1 MDKCYDWMK
10 KDQKDFTTKPIH
22 EMRLDLSALQNEYI
36 LKYHNQDCNSET
48 HIGHMNIYLMNEL
61 NGYCKDVIHETSHNP
76 DEAGHCYSFQTIS
89 IFGFVLKFMKSLK
102 RRSRKLP
109 SDDQYK
115 NILLLDEEIEVS
127 QTFFFFQKAT
137 IEIKTFV
144 RTSHYQQISIE
155 KNGIL
160 YYTWENFAN

>member
-1 MDKCYDWMK
+1 MK
-10 KDQKDFTTKPIH
+10 LGIATHFKLFLDPNSCRFT
-22 EMRLDLSALQNEYI
+22 L
-36 LKYHNQDCNSET
+36 
-48 HIGHMNIYLMNEL
+48 
-61 NGYCKDVIHETSHNP
+61 V
-76 DEAGHCYSFQTIS
+76 IS

-109 SDDQYK
+109 SDNQYK

-127 QTFFFFQKAT
+127 LFFFQKAT

-160 YYTWENFAN
+160 YYTWRILPTEKIQAANEMTEVIKDLCSSTFCVLLVYKH

>member
-1 MDKCYDWMK
+1 MGTAKMSFMK
-10 KDQKDFTTKPIH
+10 LVIIQMKLGIATHFKLFLDPNSCRFT
-22 EMRLDLSALQNEYI
+22 L
-36 LKYHNQDCNSET
+36 
-48 HIGHMNIYLMNEL
+48 
-61 NGYCKDVIHETSHNP
+61 V
-76 DEAGHCYSFQTIS
+76 IS

>member
-1 MDKCYDWMK
+1 MK

-89 IFGFVLKFMKSLK
+89 IFGFVLKFIKSLK

-160 YYTWENFAN
+160 YYT

>member
-1 MDKCYDWMK
+1 MGTAKMSFMK
-10 KDQKDFTTKPIH
+10 LVIIQMKLGIATHFKLFLDPNSCRFT
-22 EMRLDLSALQNEYI
+22 L
-36 LKYHNQDCNSET
+36 
-48 HIGHMNIYLMNEL
+48 
-61 NGYCKDVIHETSHNP
+61 V
-76 DEAGHCYSFQTIS
+76 IS

-109 SDDQYK
+109 SDNQYK

-160 YYTWENFAN
+160 YYTWRILPTEKIQAANEMTEVIKDLCSSTFCVLLVYKH

>member
-1 MDKCYDWMK
+1 MK
-10 KDQKDFTTKPIH
+10 LGIATHFKLFLDPNSCRFT
-22 EMRLDLSALQNEYI
+22 L
-36 LKYHNQDCNSET
+36 
-48 HIGHMNIYLMNEL
+48 
-61 NGYCKDVIHETSHNP
+61 V
-76 DEAGHCYSFQTIS
+76 IS

-109 SDDQYK
+109 SDNQYK

-127 QTFFFFQKAT
+127 LFFFFQKAT

-160 YYTWENFAN
+160 YYTWRILPTEKIQAANEMTEVIKDLCSSTFCVLLVYKH

>member
-1 MDKCYDWMK
+1 MGTAKMSFMK
-10 KDQKDFTTKPIH
+10 LVIIQMKLGIATHFKLFLDPNSCRFT
-22 EMRLDLSALQNEYI
+22 L
-36 LKYHNQDCNSET
+36 
-48 HIGHMNIYLMNEL
+48 
-61 NGYCKDVIHETSHNP
+61 V
-76 DEAGHCYSFQTIS
+76 IS

-160 YYTWENFAN
+160 YYTWRILPTEKIQAANEMTEVIKDLCSSTFCVLLVYKHRPFAYSFS